1 MRTSK
6 ANLGWTTKQ
15 ENRMANFQ
23 AVVHAR
29 QEAKRELSTLRETV
43 RILAEQRAQEKKEQ
57 DAGKDGQQHGHV
69 NQPA

>member
-1 MRTSK
+1 
-6 ANLGWTTKQ
+6 
-15 ENRMANFQ
+15 MANFQ

-57 DAGKDGQQHGHV
+57 DAAKDGKQHGHV